1 MKNIK
6 RLTSI
11 AGSAIGALL
20 ANPVT
25 AMAATEAEE
34 KSFGETMQYALMN
47 TVMGISIVFVVLL
60 LISFIISLF
69 KYIGKIEAKRA
80 AKKNQAAEP
89 AKVETPAAAVA
100 EEELS
105 DDLELVAV
113 ITAAIHAYEEAQGNN
128 IPADGLVVRS
138 IRKVNKAKWQNA

>member
-89 AKVETPAAAVA
+89 AKMETPAAAVA